1 MEYWQSIL
9 ERANATVPVWTQ
21 YFATLKLG
29 TVGVTEFT
37 ALKDALPNLAAVRD
51 QEVQDVDTARQLVD
65 FSWQELRLISLKV
78 PKIIAGVIDSGSGL
92 LDDLAK
98 VYAVIPWSPDKITK
112 RCGLL
117 GPVWKSA
124 DDWQL
129 AQVPARPVIVRK
141 GVTQGAFMSKIAAYF
156 PLAQGEKT
164 ADHNLDTA
172 RTTLR
177 ESARIVELYCIRFL
191 EAALGLS
198 DPGSPEE
205 SALASIPT
213 TSTSQLPETLG
224 IKFVSQG
231 GTGGLQLLIQYEP
244 YDLEEGDTA
253 TLEWMV
259 VDTDTGFTHSVPFD
273 ASGNALGP
281 FAVGQTVRIRTSV
294 TNTHGT
300 RTGGVRQLTLITPPQ

>member
-29 TVGVTEFT
+29 AVGVTEFT
-37 ALKDALPNLAAVRD
+37 NLMVALPNLAVARD
-51 QEVQDVDTARQLVD
+51 QDVQDVDTARQATD
-65 FSWQELRLISLKV
+65 FSWQELRLISMKV
-78 PKIIAGVIDSGSGL
+78 PKIIEGVIDPSSGL

-156 PLAQGEKT
+156 PLAQAEKT

-224 IKFVSQG
+224 IKFFTQG
-231 GTGGLQLLIQYEP
+231 GTGGLQLLVQYEP

-253 TLEWMV
+253 TLEWMI
-259 VDTDTGFTHSVPFD
+259 VDTDTGFTHSAPYD
-273 ASGNALGP
+273 ASGNVSGP
-281 FAVGQTVRIRTSV
+281 SPAARSSASAPRWRI
-294 TNTHGT
+294 
-300 RTGGVRQLTLITPPQ
+300 PPAPAPAG

>member
-1 MEYWQSIL
+1 M
-9 ERANATVPVWTQ
+9 P
-21 YFATLKLG
+21 
-29 TVGVTEFT
+29 
-37 ALKDALPNLAAVRD
+37 
-51 QEVQDVDTARQLVD
+51 
-65 FSWQELRLISLKV
+65 SL
-78 PKIIAGVIDSGSGL
+78 
-92 LDDLAK
+92 
-98 VYAVIPWSPDKITK
+98 
-112 RCGLL
+112 
-117 GPVWKSA
+117 
-124 DDWQL
+124 
-129 AQVPARPVIVRK
+129 
-141 GVTQGAFMSKIAAYF
+141 
-156 PLAQGEKT
+156 
-164 ADHNLDTA
+164 
-172 RTTLR
+172 
-177 ESARIVELYCIRFL
+177 
-191 EAALGLS
+191 

-205 SALASIPT
+205 AALASIPT

-224 IKFVSQG
+224 IKFFSQG